1 VRSWPGSLTG
11 PAALATATVLGIVL
25 GLTGCSGG
33 DDADGGEPGAER
45 SRGGTT
51 AEPGIE
57 TQVDVGAVVGKLG
70 KGPAR
75 EVAADVADVVDGW
88 LDAAYVAGDY
98 PRSEFGDAFPGFTED
113 AAKLARRQSDLMS
126 NDGVGD
132 KVDDVTA
139 TRRVVRVD
147 LLAPKGKAAAATA
160 HVNLV
165 IKLTGDVDRTD
176 QIRGRVV
183 LTRSKNGW
191 RVFGFDIERGRV
203 RGG

>member
-25 GLTGCSGG
+25 GLAGCSGG
-33 DDADGGEPGAER
+33 DDGDDGEPGAER

-98 PRSEFGDAFPGFTED
+98 PRSDFGDAFPGFTD
-113 AAKLARRQSDLMS
+113 GAAKVARRQSDLMS

-183 LTRSKNGW
+183 LTRSKSGW

-203 RGG
+203 RG